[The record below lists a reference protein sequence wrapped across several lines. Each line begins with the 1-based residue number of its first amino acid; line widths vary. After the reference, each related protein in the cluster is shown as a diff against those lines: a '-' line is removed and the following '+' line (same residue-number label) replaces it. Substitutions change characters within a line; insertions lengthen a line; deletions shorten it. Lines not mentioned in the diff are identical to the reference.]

1 MGTDSTVEK
10 RHKARQKRYD
20 TQPLIDRILELCE
33 QRNESYREASLGSN
47 LDHQAINRIRKGQRP
62 TIPNCIQLAD
72 HFEINPN
79 ELLIL
84 ANWPPLKAFDIH
96 ADSVEDLPPEAVEVA
111 KGIAKIENPG
121 TRREVAN
128 AIQTLLSKYFDEE

>member
-1 MGTDSTVEK
+1 MSSDSTVEK
-10 RHKARQKRYD
+10 RLEARKITYD
-20 TQPLIDRILELCE
+20 PQPMIDRILELCE
-33 QRNESYREASLGSN
+33 ERNESYREASLGSN

-62 TIPNCIQLAD
+62 TIQNCIQLAD

-96 ADSVEDLPPEAVEVA
+96 ADSVENLPPEAVEVA
-111 KGIAKIENPG
+111 KDIAKIPDPG
-121 TRREVAN
+121 TRREVAK
-128 AIQTLLSKYFDEE
+128 AVQTLLSKYFDAE

>member
-1 MGTDSTVEK
+1 MSSDSTVEK
-10 RHKARQKRYD
+10 RLEARQKEYD
-20 TQPLIDRILELCE
+20 PQPMIDRILELCVE
-33 QRNESYREASLGSN
+33 RNESYREASLGSN

-96 ADSVEDLPPEAVEVA
+96 AESVENLPPEAVEVA
-111 KGIAKIENPG
+111 KDIAKIDNPG
-121 TRREVAN
+121 TRKEIAK
-128 AIQTLLSKYFDEE
+128 AIQTLLTKYFDE

>member
-1 MGTDSTVEK
+1 MSNDSTVEK
-10 RHKARQKRYD
+10 RLESRKKTYD
-20 TQPLIDRILELCE
+20 PQPMIDRILELCE
-33 QRNESYREASLGSN
+33 ERNESFREASLGSN

-96 ADSVEDLPPEAVEVA
+96 AEGVENLPPEAVEVA
-111 KGIAKIENPG
+111 KNIAKITNPG
-121 TRREVAN
+121 TRKEVAK
-128 AIQTLLSKYFDEE
+128 AIQTLLSKYFEEK

>member
-10 RHKARQKRYD
+10 RLEARQKEYKP
-20 TQPLIDRILELCE
+20 QPMIDRILELCE
-33 QRNESYREASLGSN
+33 ERNESFREASLGSN
-47 LDHQAINRIRKGQRP
+47 LDHQAINRIRGGQRP

-96 ADSVEDLPPEAVEVA
+96 AEDVENLPPEAVEVA
-111 KGIAKIENPG
+111 KDIAKITNPG
-121 TRREVAN
+121 TRREVAK

>member
-1 MGTDSTVEK
+1 MSSDSTVEK
-10 RHKARQKRYD
+10 RLEARHKEYD
-20 TQPLIDRILELCE
+20 PQPMIDRILELCE
-33 QRNESYREASLGSN
+33 ERNESYREASLGSN

-62 TIPNCIQLAD
+62 TIPNCILLAD

-96 ADSVEDLPPEAVEVA
+96 AESVENLPPEAVEVA
-111 KGIAKIENPG
+111 MDIAKIANPG
-121 TRREVAN
+121 TRKEVAK
-128 AIQTLLSKYFDEE
+128 AIRTLLSQYFDM

>member
-10 RHKARQKRYD
+10 RLDARRKKYD
-20 TQPLIDRILELCE
+20 PQPMVDRILELCE
-33 QRNESYREASLGSN
+33 ERNESYREASLGSN
-47 LDHQAINRIRKGQRP
+47 LDHQAINRIRGGQRP
-62 TIPNCIQLAD
+62 TIPNCIQIAD

-96 ADSVEDLPPEAVEVA
+96 AESVENLPPEAVEVA
-111 KGIAKIENPG
+111 KDIAKISNPG
-121 TRREVAN
+121 TRREVSK
-128 AIQTLLSKYFDEE
+128 AIQVLLSKYFDDE